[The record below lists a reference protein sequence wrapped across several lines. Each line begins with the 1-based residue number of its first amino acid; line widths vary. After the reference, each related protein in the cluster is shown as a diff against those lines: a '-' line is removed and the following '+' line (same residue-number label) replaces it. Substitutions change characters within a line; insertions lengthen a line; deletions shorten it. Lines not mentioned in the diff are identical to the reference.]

1 MWVDMDNYLQNGQI
15 AAWPFL
21 RVLQEMLRIERSV
34 DAGLAKLD
42 HRLKSISTGFDAPL
56 TNDDIDSLSS
66 SAIAATY
73 RARLPGLG
81 REKELLKEKIELL
94 ELENKQLR
102 QQVIRLQRSM
112 GISHSVQSDRL
123 EGKLISVTT
132 LGEDDD
138 TTN

>member
-1 MWVDMDNYLQNGQI
+1 MDNYLQNGQI

-94 ELENKQLR
+94 ELENKHLR

>member
-1 MWVDMDNYLQNGQI
+1 MDNYLQNGQI